1 MVNWFRVYERE
12 ERETKKCNVV
22 REKGSVVQETL
33 RMKYHEERNPSPHG
47 RERERERS
55 SIVFSKK
62 RRGGNGLA
70 GERLSR
76 AKLSL
81 PE

>member
-33 RMKYHEERNPSPHG
+33 RMKYHEERNPSPHR
-47 RERERERS
+47 RERKRAQFDRFFEKE
-55 SIVFSKK
+55 K
-62 RRGGNGLA
+62 RRK
-70 GERLSR
+70 RLSGR
-76 AKLSL
+76 KVK
-81 PE
+81 PG

>member
-33 RMKYHEERNPSPHG
+33 RMKYHEERNPSPHRRK
-47 RERERERS
+47 RERESAVRSFFRKREEEET
-55 SIVFSKK
+55 
-62 RRGGNGLA
+62 A
-70 GERLSR
+70 
-76 AKLSL
+76 
-81 PE
+81 

>member
-33 RMKYHEERNPSPHG
+33 RMKYHEERNPSPHR
-47 RERERERS
+47 RERESAVRSFFRKREEEET
-55 SIVFSKK
+55 
-62 RRGGNGLA
+62 A
-70 GERLSR
+70 
-76 AKLSL
+76 
-81 PE
+81 

>member
-33 RMKYHEERNPSPHG
+33 RMKYHEERNPSPH
-47 RERERERS
+47 RKERERERAQ
-55 SIVFSKK
+55 FDRFFEKEK
-62 RRGGNGLA
+62 RRK
-70 GERLSR
+70 RLSGR
-76 AKLSL
+76 KVK
-81 PE
+81 PG

>member
-33 RMKYHEERNPSPHG
+33 RMKYHEERNPSPHR
-47 RERERERS
+47 RERERAQFDRFFE
-55 SIVFSKK
+55 K
-62 RRGGNGLA
+62 REEEETA
-70 GERLSR
+70 
-76 AKLSL
+76 
-81 PE
+81 

>member
-33 RMKYHEERNPSPHG
+33 RMKYHEERNPPLLRK
-47 RERERERS
+47 RERERAQFDRFFE
-55 SIVFSKK
+55 KEK
-62 RRGGNGLA
+62 RRK
-70 GERLSR
+70 RLSGR
-76 AKLSL
+76 KVK
-81 PE
+81 PG

>member
-33 RMKYHEERNPSPHG
+33 RMKYHEERNPPLLTE
-47 RERERERS
+47 ERERESAVRS
-55 SIVFSKK
+55 FFRK
-62 RRGGNGLA
+62 REEVETA
-70 GERLSR
+70 
-76 AKLSL
+76 
-81 PE
+81 